1 MMFDCFLETA
11 DFGYAFLSDDDD
23 DDDDE
28 SFVLRWKN
36 Q

>member
-23 DDDDE
+23 DDE